1 MAKQRS
7 KIYNIPVLGITKLY
21 AYFVLVNKEKGEG
34 KTVQTQLAS
43 LLLIVSAVALAS
55 VVVGFATAITQQT
68 LSLEDNP
75 QVEQIQSL
83 QEKMLNET
91 STWLDGLNNI
101 LQNQT
106 QPAEP

>member
-1 MAKQRS
+1 MVRTLLCFCH
-7 KIYNIPVLGITKLY
+7 IPVLGITKLY
-21 AYFVLVNKEKGEG
+21 PHFVLKAWRKEKA

>member
-1 MAKQRS
+1 
-7 KIYNIPVLGITKLY
+7 
-21 AYFVLVNKEKGEG
+21 
-34 KTVQTQLAS
+34 VQTQLAS
-43 LLLIVSAVALAS
+43 LLLIVSTVALAS

-75 QVEQIQSL
+75 QVDQIQSL

-91 STWLDGLNNI
+91 STWLDGLNSI
-101 LQNQT
+101 MLNQT

>member
-1 MAKQRS
+1 MAKIGLSCAIFRFRNNQVISTFCFR
-7 KIYNIPVLGITKLY
+7 TR
-21 AYFVLVNKEKGEG
+21 EKGEG
-34 KTVQTQLAS
+34 KTVQTQVAS

-101 LQNQT
+101 LLNQT